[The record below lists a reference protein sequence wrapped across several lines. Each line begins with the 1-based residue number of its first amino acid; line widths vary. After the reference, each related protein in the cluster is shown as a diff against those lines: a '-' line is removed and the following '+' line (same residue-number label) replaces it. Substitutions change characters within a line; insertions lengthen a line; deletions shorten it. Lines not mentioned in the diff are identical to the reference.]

1 MFEIVDKS
9 FLILFPD
16 SSSTNVIVIK
26 PGPLHTLER
35 KVIVLVML
43 CLITYV
49 MVCVMVCM
57 FWLGGMV
64 DFMLFGGYEL

>member
-49 MVCVMVCM
+49 MVCM
-57 FWLGGMV
+57 FWLGGMF
-64 DFMLFGGYEL
+64 DFMLFWGYEL